1 MNRIATNRPHENPWR
16 KCLDVQ
22 TVIFR
27 TRNRPE
33 SDVNRKAFICSGATK
48 AISRVLHGR
57 GRGAIFVYMDFVFLP
72 FTNWPFRATYILKL
86 FFCHDAVLNLY
97 LAKLFLLDIHI
108 FYVHHTPPPLTSNF
122 VTIWTATRDPH
133 IHPRLRLHSED
144 ISMSFQ
150 KGGNAGKVIV
160 ESQDQATLK
169 FILKVSQ
176 AEEILYLSRHRLQE
190 QNRGRD
196 DTTEQN
202 LKQH

>member
-33 SDVNRKAFICSGATK
+33 SDVNRKAFVQGPPKQLEGFYTGGGGGQFLSTWICFL
-48 AISRVLHGR
+48 AI
-57 GRGAIFVYMDFVFLP
+57 Y
-72 FTNWPFRATYILKL
+72 KL
-86 FFCHDAVLNLY
+86 ALQSCIHFQIIFCHDVVLNLY

-150 KGGNAGKVIV
+150 KGKVIV

-169 FILKVSQ
+169 FILSQ
-176 AEEILYLSRHRLQE
+176 PGA
-190 QNRGRD
+190 RD
-196 DTTEQN
+196 SVP
-202 LKQH
+202 LKTRPARTKRPPR

>member
-33 SDVNRKAFICSGATK
+33 SDVNRKAFVQGRPKQLAGFYTGGGGGQFLSKWICFL
-48 AISRVLHGR
+48 AIYKLALQS
-57 GRGAIFVYMDFVFLP
+57 
-72 FTNWPFRATYILKL
+72 YIHSQII
-86 FFCHDAVLNLY
+86 FCHDAVLNLY

-150 KGGNAGKVIV
+150 KGGNAGEVIV

-176 AEEILYLSRHRLQE
+176 AEEILYLSKHGLQE
-190 QNRGRD
+190 QNHGRD